1 MGAGKGLSSSSPAAS
16 SPLPPVFTNE
26 TLRNAVKALG
36 EWQVR
41 GGVAGADEVIWSSC
55 ACHPLD

>member
-1 MGAGKGLSSSSPAAS
+1 MGAGKGLSSSSPAA
-16 SPLPPVFTNE
+16 
-26 TLRNAVKALG
+26 NAPALG

-41 GGVAGADEVIWSSC
+41 GGVAGADEVFWYSC